1 MRGFLF
7 YLLMPEPGPVGVNVD
22 PLGEALGP
30 RVLPDGLAVLLG
42 PVTGP
47 VVVELPALPVVVPF
61 LVEPVAVPLAGEPPA
76 AELPPA
82 DPLCASANVLDSAK
96 AVANAIVVSFIV
108 VSLVSWPR
116 SIAPSVVCS
125 ARLPRDAIRQ
135 AARMRVLT
143 RRQSSSIA
151 CRSR

>member
-1 MRGFLF
+1 VGHLSQEECVKKPHENAGLFL
-7 YLLMPEPGPVGVNVD
+7 YLLTPEPAPLGVNVD

-61 LVEPVAVPLAGEPPA
+61 TVEPVEAPLAAEPPA
-76 AELPPA
+76 LPPA

-96 AVANAIVVSFIV
+96 AVANAIVESLMV
-108 VSLVSWPR
+108 VSLF
-116 SIAPSVVCS
+116 
-125 ARLPRDAIRQ
+125 
-135 AARMRVLT
+135 
-143 RRQSSSIA
+143 
-151 CRSR
+151 